1 MLFFQKIKTFLLVA
15 ITMIG
20 FGSFTAVYASDNPF
34 TEFFSREGYDSCANI
49 DDNQN
54 NDCGADDFEAVRG
67 ALVSSGLCP
76 TDQDCT
82 QGQYSLFQVEFS
94 NSRAGTEEAP
104 SPGPDPSPSG
114 GDVPTFRSPTEFG
127 YQSPVGNDTTINS
140 FISRIIKFALGIV
153 GAVFLAMLIYS
164 GILWMT
170 AGSQF
175 SGSGDK
181 PGSSTSQIAKAKAS
195 IKNAVIG
202 MAIVALS
209 YAIVTTVFNVGNS
222 VLRSP
227 PAAVSSG
234 SVTP

>member
-104 SPGPDPSPSG
+104 
-114 GDVPTFRSPTEFG
+114 
-127 YQSPVGNDTTINS
+127 
-140 FISRIIKFALGIV
+140 
-153 GAVFLAMLIYS
+153 
-164 GILWMT
+164 
-170 AGSQF
+170 
-175 SGSGDK
+175 
-181 PGSSTSQIAKAKAS
+181 
-195 IKNAVIG
+195 
-202 MAIVALS
+202 
-209 YAIVTTVFNVGNS
+209 
-222 VLRSP
+222 
-227 PAAVSSG
+227 
-234 SVTP
+234 